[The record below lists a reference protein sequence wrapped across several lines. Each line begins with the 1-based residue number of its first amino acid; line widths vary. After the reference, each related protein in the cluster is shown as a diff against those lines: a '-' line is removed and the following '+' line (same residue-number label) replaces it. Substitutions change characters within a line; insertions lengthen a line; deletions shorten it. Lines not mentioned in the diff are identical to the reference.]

1 MSANVI
7 HEGVRPMAAR
17 WRDRSAMTLAN
28 GVVEATLLPGG
39 GHLAQWR
46 FAANHGPS
54 QDNVLWETP
63 WETAD
68 PGSPSHTAITEQ
80 FADQAAGQFLAS
92 YTGHALCLDGFG
104 PASAAEAAVGVSL
117 HGEAP
122 NTKWTFTMQ
131 RSNLA
136 LGSVELPVAGLR
148 VDRQFSLLSEESVLR
163 VEERVTNL
171 RAAERSLHWVQH
183 AAFGPPYST
192 KEARA
197 TASVRDGI
205 TCPLDYEGCNLLMRD
220 AAFTWPYAPGADGVS
235 ADLRELFT
243 RRRSGFVA
251 ATQQEAEREHGF
263 VAVCDAEIGLAV
275 GYLFRAEDFPWVTI
289 WEENQARRDA
299 PWLGQVQAR
308 GMEFGTTPLP
318 LGNETVDARGPLF
331 GRSTSRKIGAHET
344 LRAAWLV
351 FVGAVPQGWR
361 EIEDVRVEADAIV
374 LMHEGRHVR
383 VNALGV
389 AAFLGNF
396 EEIRKRG
403 TK

>member
-1 MSANVI
+1 MSAKVVD
-7 HEGVRPMAAR
+7 ETGRPLITSWHGRAAL
-17 WRDRSAMTLAN
+17 ALAN
-28 GVVEATLLPGG
+28 DVVEATLLPGG
-39 GHLAQWR
+39 GHLASLR
-46 FAANHGPS
+46 FAAGHGPS
-54 QDNVLWETP
+54 QDNVLWEAP

-122 NTKWTFTMQ
+122 NAKWTFTKQ

-148 VDRQFSLLSEESVLR
+148 VDRQFSLFAEESVLR

-171 RAAERSLHWVQH
+171 RAAERALHWVQH
-183 AAFGPPYST
+183 AAFGAPYSS

-205 TCPLDYEGCNLLMRD
+205 TWPLDYDGCNLLMRD
-220 AAFTWPYAPGADGVS
+220 AAFTWPYAPCVDGGS

-243 RRRSGFVA
+243 RRGSGFVA
-251 ATQQEAEREHGF
+251 ATHQAAEREHGF
-263 VAVCDAEIGLAV
+263 VAVCNTEIGLAA

-289 WEENQARRDA
+289 REENQARRDA

-308 GMEFGTTPLP
+308 GMEFGTTRCRWAMKLLMRVALCLAGPRHAR
-318 LGNETVDARGPLF
+318 LGRTRRYGPVAGVCC
-331 GRSTSRKIGAHET
+331 GRPTGMA
-344 LRAAWLV
+344 
-351 FVGAVPQGWR
+351 
-361 EIEDVRVEADAIV
+361 
-374 LMHEGRHVR
+374 
-383 VNALGV
+383 
-389 AAFLGNF
+389 
-396 EEIRKRG
+396 
-403 TK
+403 